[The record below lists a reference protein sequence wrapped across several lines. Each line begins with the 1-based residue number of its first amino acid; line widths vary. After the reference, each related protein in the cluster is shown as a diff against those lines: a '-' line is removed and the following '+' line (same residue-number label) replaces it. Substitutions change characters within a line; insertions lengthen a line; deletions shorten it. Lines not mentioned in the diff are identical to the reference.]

1 MARLRSM
8 SMLLSCVLAAFCF
21 AFPAWAREYHGQVFF
36 GGVPV
41 PGAVVTVTQGDK
53 QFSAVTDRQ
62 GLYEFPDIPD
72 GQWKIE
78 IAMSGFATV
87 NDAVT
92 VGPDTPQ
99 GKWDL
104 NLLGLEQMM
113 AQAQV
118 AAQLKARVET
128 TTQTP
133 SSDEKRKA
141 DEAAATPPPMP
152 ADQAAEQSADG
163 MLVNGS
169 QNNAAT
175 SQYSLNPA
183 FGNHRPGQKGQ
194 YNGGVGIIA
203 DTSALDARPYS
214 LTGEQTPKEFYSR
227 ITGIAS
233 LGGPLRIPHLMPV
246 GPNFFLTYQWTRS
259 SVAASQTGL
268 VPDVAERSGDLA
280 GLTNALGQP
289 LTIYNPATGLPFT
302 GNVPVSTQAAA
313 LLMLYPLP
321 NASGH
326 TRYNYQST
334 VLNSTHIDAM
344 QSRLMKT
351 FGRRDQFYGGFG
363 FMSQRDN
370 TKSLFGF
377 VDTTNSLGIDG
388 NVNWSHRY
396 LHQTFV
402 LMTYHLTRLRTQNQ
416 PQFEGVANIS
426 GLAGING
433 NNQDPQNW
441 GPPSLMF
448 SSGISGL
455 GDANS
460 AFDRN
465 RTDAVNVNV
474 STNYRRHNFIFG
486 GDFRRQEFNVYS
498 QQNPRG
504 EFTFTGAA
512 TQIGGGTAGAASTIT
527 GSDFADFLLGIP
539 DASAIS
545 FGNPDKYFRQSVYD
559 LYFTDDW
566 RLLPQLTINAGARW
580 DYGAPMT
587 ELKNR
592 LANIDVAQGF
602 ATIAPVLAS
611 SPKGPVSGIDYPTS
625 LVQPDRTGFAPRI
638 GISWRPIP
646 ASTLVVRAGYGI
658 YYDSSI
664 YLSAAEAM
672 ATQAPFATSLSQS
685 NDSTCRLTL
694 ANGFTPCVNS
704 ASDTFG
710 VDPNLRVGYA
720 QLWQSSVQR
729 DLPWALVGS
738 VTYFGAKGTHGMQEF
753 LPNTYPIGA
762 VNPCPTCQVGFV
774 YRTSG
779 GNSTRN
785 AMQVQLRRRLRSGLT
800 ATFDYTWAKAMD
812 DDAQVGSAGHQSTTN
827 ATSPFGVSATNT
839 AGGGPLVA
847 QNWRDLRAERSLST
861 FDQRHLMNATL
872 QYTTG
877 MGLGRELMSGWRG
890 RILKEWTVANTFSFG
905 TGFPETPTYLAAVP
919 GTSYTSTIRPNVT
932 GAPIYTGTS
941 GQFLNPAAY
950 TAPRAGAWGTA
961 GRNSIE
967 GPDTFSLNS
976 SMSRT
981 FRTVKNSNLD
991 VRLDATN
998 ILNRGVFSSWN
1009 SVVNSTTF
1017 GLPASVK
1024 PMRSVQITARMRF

>member
-1 MARLRSM
+1 MAQLRSIKV
-8 SMLLSCVLAAFCF
+8 LLSCALLALCA
-21 AFPAWAREYHGQVFF
+21 AIPANAREYHGLVFF

-41 PGAVVTVTQGDK
+41 PGVVVTLTQGDK

-62 GLYEFPDIPD
+62 GLYEFADIPD

-78 IAMSGFATV
+78 IAMSGFTTVDDTV
-87 NDAVT
+87 NVAADQ
-92 VGPDTPQ
+92 PQ
-99 GKWDL
+99 GKFDL

-118 AAQLKARVET
+118 SAQLKARSESAA
-128 TTQTP
+128 QAQP
-133 SSDEKRKA
+133 SDDKRKV
-141 DEAAATPPPMP
+141 DEAAATPPPIP

-175 SQYSLNPA
+175 SQYSLSPA

-194 YNGGVGIIA
+194 YNGGLGLIA

-214 LTGEQTPKEFYSR
+214 LTGQQTPKDFYNR
-227 ITGIAS
+227 ITGMAT
-233 LGGPLRIPHLMPV
+233 LGGPLRIPRLMPV
-246 GPNFFLTYQWTRS
+246 GPNFFVGYQWTRS
-259 SVAASQTGL
+259 TVAANQTGL
-268 VPDVAERSGDLA
+268 VPDAAERSGNLA

-289 LTIYNPATGLPFT
+289 LTIYNPVTGLPFT
-302 GNVPVSTQAAA
+302 GNIPVSAQAAA
-313 LLMLYPLP
+313 LLSLYPLP
-321 NASGH
+321 NASGN
-326 TRYNYQST
+326 TRYNYEST
-334 VLNSTHIDAM
+334 VLNNTHTDAL
-344 QSRLMKT
+344 QSRLTKSL
-351 FGRRDQFYGGFG
+351 GRRDTLYGGFG

-377 VDTTNSLGIDG
+377 VDSTSSLGIDT

-396 LHQTFV
+396 LHQTLV
-402 LMTYHLTRLRTQNQ
+402 LMTYHLTRLRTQVQ
-416 PQFEGVANIS
+416 PQFEGRANIS
-426 GLAGING
+426 GQAGIGG

-441 GPPSLMF
+441 GPPNLMF

-455 GDANS
+455 GDSNS

-465 RTDAVNVNV
+465 RTDAMNVNV

-504 EFTFTGAA
+504 QFTFTGAA
-512 TQIGGGTAGAASTIT
+512 TQQGGGAAGGASTTT
-527 GSDFADFLLGIP
+527 GSDFADFLLGVP

-559 LYFTDDW
+559 LYITDDW

-580 DYGAPMT
+580 DYGAPIT
-587 ELKNR
+587 ELKSR
-592 LANIDVAQGF
+592 LANIDIAQGF
-602 ATIAPVLAS
+602 STIAPVVAT
-611 SPKGPVSGIDYPTS
+611 SPKGPASGIAYPTS
-625 LVQPDRTGFAPRI
+625 LVRPDKKGISPRI

-658 YYDSSI
+658 YYDTSV

-685 NDSTCRLTL
+685 NSTACPLTM
-694 ANGFTPCVNS
+694 ANGFTPCVSS
-704 ASDTFG
+704 ATDTFG
-710 VDPNLRVGYA
+710 IDPNLRVGYA
-720 QLWQSSVQR
+720 QLWQASVQR

-738 VTYFGAKGTHGMQEF
+738 VTYFGTKGTHGMQEF

-762 VNPCPTCQVGFV
+762 VNPCPACKVGFV

-785 AMQVQLRRRLRSGLT
+785 AMQVELRRRLRSGLT
-800 ATFDYTWAKAMD
+800 DTFNYTWAKAMD

-827 ATSPFGVSATNT
+827 ATSPFGVSAINT
-839 AGGGPLVA
+839 AGGGSQVA
-847 QNWRDLRAERSLST
+847 QNWLDLRAERSLSS
-861 FDQRHLMNATL
+861 FDRRHVFNATL

-877 MGLGRELMSGWRG
+877 MGMGRELMSGWRG
-890 RILKEWTVANTFSFG
+890 RLLKEWTVGNQLSFG
-905 TGFPETPTYLAAVP
+905 SGLPETPTYLAVVP

-932 GAPIYTGTS
+932 GAPIYTGTN
-941 GQFLNPAAY
+941 GQFLNPGAY
-950 TAPRAGAWGTA
+950 TAPSAGAWGTA
-961 GRNSIE
+961 RRNSIE
-967 GPDTFSLNS
+967 GPGGFSLNS
-976 SMSRT
+976 SLSRT
-981 FRTVKNSNLD
+981 FRMMKNSNLD

-998 ILNRGVFSSWN
+998 VLNRGVFSSWN

-1017 GLPASVK
+1017 GVPGSVNA
-1024 PMRSVQITARMRF
+1024 MRSVQINARMRF